1 VILKVPIRFD
11 VRAARQS
18 LGWSQRR
25 IAQEAGITLDTMRRI
40 EREGVASQRVLWAVT
55 AALTYARRNGTR
67 R

>member
-1 VILKVPIRFD
+1 MIPRVPIRFD

-40 EREGVASQRVLWAVT
+40 EREGAASQRAVWAVT